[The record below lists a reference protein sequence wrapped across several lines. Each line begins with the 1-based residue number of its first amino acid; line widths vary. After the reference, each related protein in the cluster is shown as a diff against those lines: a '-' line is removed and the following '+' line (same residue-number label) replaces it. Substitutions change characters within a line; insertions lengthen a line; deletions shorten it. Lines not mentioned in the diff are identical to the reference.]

1 MSEPA
6 AFLSTQAQSH
16 IMHLGQI
23 DLPGGNDFIDV
34 TAIFAG
40 AAQRTL
46 STSLL
51 HMVNRTFAELDATEM
66 VFADGYSLNDAMSAL
81 EVWRSVSTHAA
92 WLSDIRARLENP
104 AWTVGWL

>member
-6 AFLSTQAQSH
+6 AFLSTRLRSR

-40 AAQRTL
+40 TAQRAS
-46 STSLL
+46 STSFL
-51 HMVNRTFAELDATEM
+51 HTANRAFTELDATEM
-66 VFADGYSLNDAMSAL
+66 IFADGYSLDDAMSAL
-81 EVWRSVSTHAA
+81 EVWRSILTHAT
-92 WLSDIRARLENP
+92 WLSDIRARLGNL
-104 AWTVGWL
+104 AWTAGWF